1 MDQVSL
7 DSGER
12 QNVNGPCLQM
22 MTLHS
27 AKGLE
32 FPLVFLGG
40 LEEGL
45 FPHQM
50 ASDEPGR
57 MEEERRLA
65 YVGITRAMKELYLTY
80 AETRRLHGQDS
91 FNRPSRFLLE
101 IPKELLSEVR
111 LGGEIE
117 RDIGSGYGLSN
128 SDANGHGLGMGQR
141 VSHQKY
147 GEGVVLQFEGSG
159 DRAKVEVNFSGA
171 GSKWLMVSYANLET
185 LD

>member
-1 MDQVSL
+1 
-7 DSGER
+7 
-12 QNVNGPCLQM
+12 
-22 MTLHS
+22 
-27 AKGLE
+27 
-32 FPLVFLGG
+32 
-40 LEEGL
+40 
-45 FPHQM
+45 
-50 ASDEPGR
+50 
-57 MEEERRLA
+57 
-65 YVGITRAMKELYLTY
+65 
-80 AETRRLHGQDS
+80 
-91 FNRPSRFLLE
+91 LLE

-141 VSHQKY
+141 VLHQKY

-159 DRAKVEVNFSGA
+159 DRAKVEVNFSRA